1 MLLFIVFLIFFSC
14 EVFCVNEDYSIYAP
28 KTFKPVV
35 RQLETE
41 EIWEESLVGSFA
53 RNNRTEEY
61 KKLKEFSPISFRFSE
76 DILCKNLIL
85 PKVNTLE
92 TTSETEAR
100 AQTTPDKEVRTV
112 RSALTDKTNDTTKSA
127 RSRKLSPVK
136 IFKISEEEKKKR
148 KEIKRL

>member
-61 KKLKEFSPISFRFSE
+61 KKLKEFAPIPFIFSE
-76 DILCKNLIL
+76 DVLCKNLIL
-85 PKVNTLE
+85 STVNTLE

-100 AQTTPDKEVRTV
+100 AQVAPDKEVQTV
-112 RSALTDKTNDTTKSA
+112 RSVLTDKTNDTTKSA

-148 KEIKRL
+148 KAIKRL